1 MNHKQKNAL
10 AVAIAA
16 GVGGMTVTDD
26 AAAAAYGATLIS
38 MYHFYNEGSSAANFS
53 SSTGLSWS
61 YDDVT
66 QLMTQTGGTLNAR
79 TTNAP
84 TTTLFRH
91 LITGLVFGNGGAA
104 SASSFSCV
112 EGNFG
117 PGVGASICGNYSFG
131 GNFVNEST
139 SSWGPGT
146 AASRTLGGDD
156 YSNGPQQ
163 SVASQY
169 SGFSTISW
177 VGTTLRLEKKYCTG
191 YCTSLPAGSYNG
203 SFQYTFSVVPVPA
216 AVWLFGSA
224 LGVMGLMRRKS
235 GAQA

>member
-1 MNHKQKNAL
+1 MDHKQKTAL

-16 GVGGMTVTDD
+16 SVAGMTVTDD
-26 AAAAAYGATLIS
+26 AAAATWAAPLTSILSYSNNGASTLNI
-38 MYHFYNEGSSAANFS
+38 S

-79 TTNAP
+79 ATTTP

-91 LITGLVFGNGGAA
+91 LITGLVIGNGAAA
-104 SASSFSCV
+104 SAASFICT

-117 PGVGASICGNYSFG
+117 VGVAASICGNYNFG
-131 GNFVNEST
+131 GNFNNQST
-139 SSWGPGT
+139 TSWGPGT
-146 AASRTLGGDD
+146 TASRTLGGDD
-156 YSNGPQQ
+156 IALGPQQ
-163 SVASQY
+163 TIALLN
-169 SGFSTISW
+169 GMSTIGW
-177 VGTTLRLEKKYCTG
+177 AGTTLVLSNATCTG
-191 YCTSLPAGSYNG
+191 ICSTLPPGTYNSG
-203 SFQYTFSVVPVPA
+203 YTYTFSVVPVPA

-235 GAQA
+235 VAQA